1 VQNKLDVE
9 AAMDPGGPV
18 SIKGVNP
25 WFSAHVRLPLLLSSL
40 FLGTRGEHSTFPSTK
55 KKKRTLL
62 QERSLQNQLFLFYP
76 GFISFFK

>member
-55 KKKRTLL
+55 KKKENSSPRKKPSKPTFPIL
-62 QERSLQNQLFLFYP
+62 SWIYFLF
-76 GFISFFK
+76 